1 LTVSP
6 VSFVRQENTVRRVR
20 YYEFGG
26 PEVLKVEEV
35 EVPTP
40 GEGQVLIRAE
50 AIGANFVDTKFRRGP
65 SAGSLF
71 VRPLP
76 GSPTGD
82 VVGTVEAVGSG
93 VDPSLTGRRVAALVD
108 PDAFADFVVADAAWL
123 ADVPDGLDDGAASTL
138 SSAAPIA
145 LRVLRAGQLQAG
157 QTVLVHAA
165 AGTIGHLAVQ
175 LAKLEG
181 AGTVI
186 ATAGS
191 AAKLDFARAHG
202 ADVAIDYTQ
211 DDWTEQVRQ
220 AAPNGVD
227 VVLDSVGGEMLLK
240 SIDLLAPFGRVV
252 AYGVASGDL
261 GTVPVMSIVGLRSV
275 VGFSLLAWRA
285 AAPKQAAAEVAEVT
299 EHFASGRLRAAVHT
313 RLPLTEA
320 VAAHRILDQRE
331 QLGRVLL
338 LT

>member
-1 LTVSP
+1 M
-6 VSFVRQENTVRRVR
+6 RRVR
-20 YYEFGG
+20 YYEYGG

-35 EVPTP
+35 EVPVP
-40 GEGQVLIRAE
+40 GEGQVLIRAA
-50 AIGANFVDTKFRRGP
+50 AIGANFVDTKFRQGP
-65 SAGSLF
+65 SAGPLF
-71 VRPLP
+71 ALPLP

-82 VVGTVEAVGSG
+82 VVGTVQAVGPG
-93 VDPSLTGRRVAALVD
+93 VDPSLTGRRVAALVNQ
-108 PDAFADFVVADAAWL
+108 DAFADFALADAAWL
-123 ADVPDGLDDGAASTL
+123 ADVPEGLDDAAASML
-138 SSAAPIA
+138 PLAAPVA
-145 LRVLRAGQLQAG
+145 LRVLRAGQLAAG
-157 QTVLVHAA
+157 ETVLVHAA
-165 AGTIGHLAVQ
+165 AGGIGHLAVQ
-175 LAKLEG
+175 LARIEG

-191 AAKLDFARAHG
+191 ASKLDFARAHG

-211 DDWTEQVRQ
+211 DGWTEQVRE

-227 VVLDSVGGEMLLK
+227 VVLESVGGEMLPK

-275 VGFSLLAWRA
+275 IGFSLLAWRT
-285 AAPKQAAAEVAEVT
+285 AAPKQAAAEVAELT
-299 EHFASGRLRAAVHT
+299 EHFASGRLRATVHT

-338 LT
+338 LA